1 MFGSSMNFISDYL
14 FGGVVNEIGAVQTVM
29 ILKFKNFISKCEDFY
44 IGLLL
49 TWYFAILKN
58 ILK

>member
-14 FGGVVNEIGAVQTVM
+14 FEGVVNEIGAVQTVM

-49 TWYFAILKN
+49 T
-58 ILK
+58 